1 MTDSTLDAGKTHTL
15 LGALG
20 EQLKLRGQRY
30 TIAVVGGS
38 ALLALGLV
46 KRATR
51 DVDVVAVLDGE
62 KLLGA
67 EPLPAGLLEAAGV
80 VASDFALPGDWLNA
94 GPASLLD
101 LGLPEGFLQRA
112 QRRRYGPAL
121 SVLFASRVDQIHLKL
136 YAVVDQGPGRHLADL
151 RALAPD
157 RGGAARRRPL
167 EPLPRPLG
175 GIPQRAGRDARAFRG
190 ATWTRRRLARI

>member
-1 MTDSTLDAGKTHTL
+1 MTDITLDAAGIHTL

-20 EQLKLRGQRY
+20 EQLELRGEHY
-30 TIAVVGGS
+30 AIAVVGGS

-101 LGLPEGFLQRA
+101 LGLPEGFLQGA

-151 RALAPD
+151 RALAPTEAELLA
-157 RGGAARRRPL
+157 AARWSRSHDPSEGYRSVLVETL
-167 EPLPRPLG
+167 EHFEVQHGL
-175 GIPQRAGRDARAFRG
+175 DDV
-190 ATWTRRRLARI
+190 

>member
-1 MTDSTLDAGKTHTL
+1 MTDITIDAARTHTL

-20 EQLKLRGQRY
+20 EQLELRGEHY
-30 TIAVVGGS
+30 TVAVVGGS

-46 KRATR
+46 ARATR
-51 DVDVVAVLDGE
+51 DVDVVALLDGE
-62 KLLGA
+62 KLICA
-67 EPLPAGLLEAAGV
+67 EPLPAGLLDAAGV
-80 VASDFALPGDWLNA
+80 VASDFGLPGDWLNA

-101 LGLPEGFLQRA
+101 LGLAEGFLQRA

-151 RALAPD
+151 RALAPTEAELLA
-157 RGGAARRRPL
+157 AARWSRSHDPSEGYRSVLIETL
-167 EPLPRPLG
+167 EHFGVKHGL
-175 GIPQRAGRDARAFRG
+175 DDV
-190 ATWTRRRLARI
+190 